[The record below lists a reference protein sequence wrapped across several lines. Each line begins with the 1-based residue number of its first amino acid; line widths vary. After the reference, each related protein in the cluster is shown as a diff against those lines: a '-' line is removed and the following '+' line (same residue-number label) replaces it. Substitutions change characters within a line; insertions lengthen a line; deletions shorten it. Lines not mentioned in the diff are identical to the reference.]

1 MQRWIMSPPLFSIH
15 FNRAIIAASLG
26 TCHARRQ
33 APACARRICRHTPCR
48 NRGLTWRSPR
58 SPTGFGMFMSHV
70 PPYTLPELR
79 LHSALA
85 IPADRFCMRMLHVP
99 PYTLPESRLHS
110 ALATPADRLR
120 HAHVACAALHSAGI
134 TASLGTRHARRQAS
148 ACACRTY
155 RPTLCR
161 NHGFTQHS
169 PCPTTGF
176 GMRMSHMPPCSM
188 PASRLHSALAIP
200 AARL

>member
-26 TCHARRQ
+26 ACHACLQ
-33 APACARRICRHTPCR
+33 ASACACRVCRPAPCLSR
-48 NRGLTWRSPR
+48 AFTQHLSC
-58 SPTGFGMFMSHV
+58 SPTGFGMRMSRV
-70 PPYTLPELR
+70 PTCSMLEPR

-85 IPADRFCMRMLHVP
+85 M
-99 PYTLPESRLHS
+99 
-110 ALATPADRLR
+110 PADRLR

-155 RPTLCR
+155 RPTPCR
-161 NHGFTQHS
+161 NHGFTQRS
-169 PCPTTGF
+169 PHPPTGF
-176 GMRMSHMPPCSM
+176 GMRMSHMSPCSM
-188 PASRLHSALAIP
+188 PVSRLHSALAIP
-200 AARL
+200 AAQL